1 VAVGQK
7 KAGVKRRFGRPHE
20 PAKPDRTCYFAGA
33 GVAAVL
39 AVEAFFELFL
49 AFLLC
54 FLVLVVVVDV
64 LLALGA
70 FCAAKAVPST
80 IAAPIINA
88 ENFFMT
94 VFFLSLG
101 AMIALT
107 Y

>member
-1 VAVGQK
+1 VA
-7 KAGVKRRFGRPHE
+7 E
-20 PAKPDRTCYFAGA
+20 LE
-33 GVAAVL
+33 AA
-39 AVEAFFELFL
+39 AFFELFL

-64 LLALGA
+64 PLALGA

-94 VFFLSLG
+94 MFFLSLG
-101 AMIALT
+101 AVIALT

>member
-1 VAVGQK
+1 M
-7 KAGVKRRFGRPHE
+7 
-20 PAKPDRTCYFAGA
+20 
-33 GVAAVL
+33 AAVL

-101 AMIALT
+101 AMVALT

>member
-1 VAVGQK
+1 
-7 KAGVKRRFGRPHE
+7 
-20 PAKPDRTCYFAGA
+20 
-33 GVAAVL
+33 
-39 AVEAFFELFL
+39 
-49 AFLLC
+49 
-54 FLVLVVVVDV
+54 V

-94 VFFLSLG
+94 VFFLSVG